1 MGLELTE
8 KSVIGAVIISN
19 GKLLDDFNLL
29 TQDFFEYEHQRLWSQ
44 LLANKN
50 NDSPCDAVTLI
61 SNLPADAEII
71 WDCVDAC
78 YSVELATGHAKQ
90 IKSAANE
97 RKLKDTAERVL
108 YNEQSLPSA
117 IKLLSETLI
126 SLEGAG
132 QVSFTTIGDDLESHL
147 EHLDKPNTNARCGI
161 GSKLDDLLQGFRPGA
176 LYVIGARPGIGKTVV
191 GLQMA
196 LGFARSGNELSQNER
211 AGLVLFHSLE
221 MSKREIMNRVI
232 AQTVEININ
241 ELDSGQL
248 SAANRNKILSQKS
261 ALSRLLS
268 INDSG
273 GQSIASI
280 REYART
286 MARTA
291 PLRAIVVD
299 YLGLIADASKFK
311 NRYEGITFI
320 SGELKRL
327 AKDLN
332 VPVIALA
339 QLNRESA
346 RGNTKP
352 TMADLRDSGS
362 VEQDADVVM
371 LLWRDLTDKRTE
383 EKAFIELDVVKNRHG
398 ATKKFKY
405 LFQGHE
411 ARVTTEIPDYDEN
424 H

>member
-1 MGLELTE
+1 
-8 KSVIGAVIISN
+8 
-19 GKLLDDFNLL
+19 
-29 TQDFFEYEHQRLWSQ
+29 
-44 LLANKN
+44 
-50 NDSPCDAVTLI
+50 
-61 SNLPADAEII
+61 
-71 WDCVDAC
+71 
-78 YSVELATGHAKQ
+78 
-90 IKSAANE
+90 
-97 RKLKDTAERVL
+97 
-108 YNEQSLPSA
+108 
-117 IKLLSETLI
+117 
-126 SLEGAG
+126 
-132 QVSFTTIGDDLESHL
+132 
-147 EHLDKPNTNARCGI
+147 
-161 GSKLDDLLQGFRPGA
+161 
-176 LYVIGARPGIGKTVV
+176 
-191 GLQMA
+191 
-196 LGFARSGNELSQNER
+196 
-211 AGLVLFHSLE
+211 
-221 MSKREIMNRVI
+221 MNRVI

-241 ELDSGQL
+241 ELDGGQL
-248 SAANRNKILSQKS
+248 SAANRNKILSEKS

-405 LFQGHE
+405 LFQGHQ

-424 H
+424 S

>member
-1 MGLELTE
+1 LGILTFE
-8 KSVIGAVIISN
+8 QAIIGAVIISN
-19 GKLLDDFNLL
+19 GKLLDDFNL
-29 TQDFFEYEHQRLWSQ
+29 QPKDFFEYEHQRLWSQ
-44 LLANKN
+44 LLANKKDN
-50 NDSPCDAVTLI
+50 ESCDAVTLI
-61 SNLPADAEII
+61 HQLPANGDLI

-117 IKLLSETLI
+117 IKLLSDTLT
-126 SLEGAG
+126 SFEGSG
-132 QVSFTTIGDDLESHL
+132 QNLFRTIGDDLETHL
-147 EHLDKPNTNARCGI
+147 EHLDKPNTNARSGI
-161 GSKLDDLLQGFRPGA
+161 NAIDDLLQGFRPGA

-196 LGFARSGNELSQNER
+196 LGLARSGNELSQNER

-221 MSKREIMNRVI
+221 MSKREIMNRLI
-232 AQTVEININ
+232 SQTALVNIN
-241 ELDSGQL
+241 ELDGGQL
-248 SAANRNKILSQKS
+248 SAENRGKILSQKS

-311 NRYEGITFI
+311 SRYEGITFI

-362 VEQDADVVM
+362 VEQDADVVI
-371 LLWRDLTDKRTE
+371 LLSRDLTDIPTDDKGL
-383 EKAFIELDVVKNRHG
+383 IELNIVKNRHG
-398 ATKKFKY
+398 ATRAFTY
-405 LFQGHE
+405 LFEGHY
-411 ARVTTEIPDYDEN
+411 ARIKVN

>member
-1 MGLELTE
+1 LGILTFE
-8 KSVIGAVIISN
+8 QAVIGAVIISN
-19 GKLLDDFNLL
+19 GKLLDDFNL
-29 TQDFFEYEHQRLWSQ
+29 QPKDFYEYEHQRLWSQ
-44 LLANKN
+44 LLANKKDN
-50 NDSPCDAVTLI
+50 ESCDALTLI
-61 SNLPADAEII
+61 HQLPSNGDLI

-117 IKLLSETLI
+117 IKLLNDTLT
-126 SLEGAG
+126 SFEGSG
-132 QVSFTTIGDDLESHL
+132 QNLFTTIGDDLETHL
-147 EHLDKPNTNARCGI
+147 EHLDKPNTNARSGI
-161 GSKLDDLLQGFRPGA
+161 NAIDDLLQGFRPGA

-196 LGFARSGNELSQNER
+196 LGLARSGNELSQNER

-221 MSKREIMNRVI
+221 MSKREIMNRLI
-232 AQTVEININ
+232 SQTALVNIN
-241 ELDSGQL
+241 ELDGGQL
-248 SAANRNKILSQKS
+248 SAVNRSKIQNQKS

-311 NRYEGITFI
+311 SRYEGITFI

-362 VEQDADVVM
+362 VEQDADVVI
-371 LLWRDLTDKRTE
+371 LLSRDLSDIPTADKGL
-383 EKAFIELDVVKNRHG
+383 IELNIVKNRHG
-398 ATKKFKY
+398 ATKSFTY
-405 LFQGHE
+405 LFEGHY
-411 ARVTTEIPDYDEN
+411 ARIKVN
-424 H
+424 S

>member
-1 MGLELTE
+1 MGLILTE
-8 KSVIGAVIISN
+8 RSVIGATIISN
-19 GKLLDDFNLL
+19 GKILDDFNLQP
-29 TQDFFEYEHQRLWSQ
+29 QDFYEYEHQRLWSQ
-44 LLANKN
+44 LLANKRS
-50 NDSPCDAVTLI
+50 DSACDAVTLI
-61 SNLPADAEII
+61 SQLPADGNLI

-78 YSVELATGHAKQ
+78 YTVELAYNHAKQ
-90 IKSAANE
+90 LKSAANE
-97 RKLKDTAERVL
+97 RKLKETAENVL
-108 YNEQSLPSA
+108 HNQQSLPDA
-117 IKLLSETLI
+117 IKLLNDTLN
-126 SLEGAG
+126 SLEGNG
-132 QVSFTTIGDDLESHL
+132 QQTFTTIGDDLESHL
-147 EHLDKPNTNARCGI
+147 EHLDKPNHNARCGI

-176 LYVIGARPGIGKTVV
+176 LYVIGARPGVGKTVV

-196 LGFARSGNELSQNER
+196 LGFARSGNELSANER
-211 AGLVLFHSLE
+211 AGLVLFYSLE

-232 AQTVEININ
+232 AQTAEININ
-241 ELDSGQL
+241 ELDGGQL
-248 SAANRNKILSQKS
+248 STANRQKIRNNKA

-268 INDSG
+268 INDTG
-273 GQSIASI
+273 GQTIASI
-280 REYART
+280 RAYART

-299 YLGLIADASKFK
+299 YLGLIADASNFK
-311 NRYEGITFI
+311 NRYEGITYI

-346 RGNTKP
+346 RGNTRP

-362 VEQDADVVM
+362 VEQDADVVI
-371 LLWRDLTDKRTE
+371 LLWRDLTDKRTK